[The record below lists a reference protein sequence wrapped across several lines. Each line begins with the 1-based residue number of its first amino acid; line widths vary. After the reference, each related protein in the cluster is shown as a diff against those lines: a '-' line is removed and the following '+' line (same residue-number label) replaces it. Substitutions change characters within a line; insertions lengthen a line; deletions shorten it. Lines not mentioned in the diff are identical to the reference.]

1 MSQLERRIG
10 LVSVVSIC
18 LGAALGSG
26 IFVLPGL
33 ASALTGSSIWL
44 AYLLA
49 GFCVLPAAV
58 SKSELSTAM
67 PTSGGTYIYLERT
80 FGPLVGTIAGIG
92 LWASLLLK
100 STFSLV
106 GFGAYLSVF
115 TDMPVKYT
123 AIGLLVFIVGMNLLG
138 VSKLSK
144 AVLLIVAL
152 VLASLAVLLVGGT
165 FAIDMEQF
173 NPFELSHD
181 IGGLIKATGFVFVAF
196 AGVDKVAAIAEEV
209 KDPGKTLPRGILIS
223 LAIITVLYTSL
234 SFVFAGSL
242 DPHFFKEDLRPVY
255 SLAYKLG
262 GNVAGIFAGVLG
274 VLTLTSMANV
284 GVMAAS
290 RFPFAMSRENLLPKV
305 FSYLNVRFLT
315 PSVSIIFSGLT
326 IAVAILFIPVDKV
339 IKIASAFMLCIYIA
353 ENITVIVLR
362 ENRVQWY
369 SPPYKS
375 FLYPWL
381 QGAGIIICIIIL
393 LMMGQIVG
401 ITIGSAILLG
411 GTVYLLY
418 GRRNTNRK
426 GVVGIRGRRQDLIE
440 ERSPIVPERDDL
452 FFFDQAAVVVSLF
465 GVERSPE
472 VLLELGAAL
481 SEGGKV
487 EVVHLTEIPEQLS
500 IDDINVET
508 STIKSLRRRFQAMSI
523 DKNFLVEFEPL
534 VSHDIYKTVH
544 EISNR
549 LHCNWLVKEWGGRSR
564 GNITIHNQ
572 MGWLEEHLACNVAT
586 FKDTGIRYFR
596 KIMVYVDQGP
606 HNPLI
611 IKTCVK
617 LAEMN
622 DAELVFV
629 RWVPEEFTEKRVKA
643 EDSFLREATSVFA
656 SDSNSLVVQGQ
667 NELIDIIGLTAEYD
681 LLIMGALPSQSFFE
695 AMFGSKQ
702 DKITEKSAC
711 SVLRIQTSGL

>member
-1 MSQLERRIG
+1 MSQLERRLG
-10 LVSVVSIC
+10 LVSVVAIC

-33 ASALTGSSIWL
+33 ASALTGPSVWL

-49 GFCVLPAAV
+49 GLCILPAAV

-80 FGPLVGTIAGIG
+80 FGPLVGTIAGLG
-92 LWASLLLK
+92 LWLSLLLK

-115 TDMPVKYT
+115 TDAPLKAA
-123 AIGLLVFIVGMNLLG
+123 AIGLLIFIVLINLVG
-138 VSKLSK
+138 ISKLSK
-144 AVLLIVAL
+144 AVLFIVCL
-152 VLASLAVLLVGGT
+152 VLLALATLV
-165 FAIDMEQF
+165 
-173 NPFELSHD
+173 
-181 IGGLIKATGFVFVAF
+181 IGGSFSFEPSRLEPLFPKGPSGLIAATGFVFVAF

-209 KDPGKTLPRGILIS
+209 KDPGKNLPRGILVS
-223 LAIITVLYTSL
+223 LAIITVLYAGL
-234 SFVFAGSL
+234 SFIFVGNFEPEAFSQ
-242 DPHFFKEDLRPVY
+242 DLKPVY
-255 SLAYKLG
+255 SLAAKLG
-262 GNVAGIFAGVLG
+262 GPVAGMAASILG

-290 RFPFAMSRENLLPKV
+290 RFPFAMGRESLLPKITA
-305 FSYLNVRFLT
+305 YLNPKFLT
-315 PSVSIIFSGLT
+315 PTVAIIMSG
-326 IAVAILFIPVDKV
+326 IAIAFAILFIPVERIVKV
-339 IKIASAFMLCIYIA
+339 ASAFMLCIYIA

-369 SPPYKS
+369 NPPYKS

-381 QGAGIIICIIIL
+381 QIFGIISCTGIL
-393 LMMGQIVG
+393 FMMGPIVG
-401 ITIGSAILLG
+401 ISIGTAVFVG

-418 GRRNTNRK
+418 GRNHTNRK

-440 ERSPIVPERDDL
+440 GNSPIVPERDEL

-465 GVERSPE
+465 GEERSPE
-472 VLLELGAAL
+472 VLLELGAGL

-487 EVVHLTEIPEQLS
+487 EVVHLTEIPEQMS
-500 IDDINVET
+500 IDDISIE
-508 STIKSLRRRFQAMSI
+508 SSFIKSLRRRFQAMSI
-523 DKNFLVEFEPL
+523 DKNFLVEFEPV

-586 FKDTGIRYFR
+586 FKDRGIRYFR

-629 RWVPEEFTEKRVKA
+629 RWVPKDFSEKRVKA
-643 EDSFLREATSVFA
+643 EDAFLREATNIYAPNSSSKVIQGTHEL
-656 SDSNSLVVQGQ
+656 SDIVS
-667 NELIDIIGLTAEYD
+667 LTADYD
-681 LLIMGALPSQSFFE
+681 LLIMGALPSQSFLE

-702 DKITEKSAC
+702 DKITETAEC

>member
-1 MSQLERRIG
+1 MGQLERRIG
-10 LVSVVSIC
+10 LVSVVAIC

-33 ASALTGSSIWL
+33 AFKLTGASVWL
-44 AYLLA
+44 AYLIA
-49 GFCVLPAAV
+49 GLCILPAAV

-67 PTSGGTYIYLERT
+67 PSSGGTYIYLERT
-80 FGPLVGTIAGIG
+80 FGPVVGTIAGLG
-92 LWASLLLK
+92 LWVSLLLK

-115 TDMPVKYT
+115 TDLPLQQT
-123 AIGLLVFIVGMNLLG
+123 SLGLLLFIVGINLVG
-138 VSKLSK
+138 ISKLSK
-144 AVLLIVAL
+144 AVLMIVTL
-152 VLASLAVLLVGGT
+152 VLIALATLVVGGIFT
-165 FAIDMEQF
+165 F
-173 NPFELSHD
+173 D
-181 IGGLIKATGFVFVAF
+181 ISRMQPLLGHGPTGLISATGFVFVAY

-209 KDPGKTLPRGILIS
+209 KDPGKNLPRGILLS
-223 LAIITVLYTSL
+223 LLIITLLYAGL
-234 SFVFAGSL
+234 SFVFVGNFA
-242 DPHFFKEDLRPVY
+242 PEQFRNDLKPVY
-255 SLAYKLG
+255 SLAVRLG
-262 GNVAGIFAGVLG
+262 GETAGVLAGILG

-290 RFPFAMSRENLLPKV
+290 RFPFAMARENLLPKM
-305 FSYLNVRFLT
+305 FSYLSPKFLT
-315 PSVSIIFSGLT
+315 PSIAIIFSGIT
-326 IAVAILFIPVDKV
+326 IAFAIIFIPVEKV
-339 IKIASAFMLCIYIA
+339 VKIASAFMLCIYIA

-369 SPPYKS
+369 KPPYKS

-381 QGAGIIICIIIL
+381 QIAGIIACSLIL
-393 LMMGQIVG
+393 LMMGPIVG
-401 ITIGSAILLG
+401 ISIGSAICIG
-411 GTVYLLY
+411 GIVYLVY
-418 GRRNTNRK
+418 GRTRTSRK

-440 ERSPIVPERDDL
+440 ERHTIVPERDEL

-465 GVERSPE
+465 GQERSPE

-481 SEGGKV
+481 GEGGKV
-487 EVVHLTEIPEQLS
+487 EVVHLTEIPEQMS
-500 IDDINVET
+500 IDDINT
-508 STIKSLRRRFQAMSI
+508 DSSAIKSLRRRFRAMSI
-523 DKNFLVEFEPL
+523 DKNFLVEFEPI
-534 VSHDIYKTVH
+534 VSHDIYKTIH

-586 FKDTGIRYFR
+586 FKDRGIRYFR

-622 DAELVFV
+622 DAEVVFV
-629 RWVPEEFTEKRVKA
+629 RWVSKEFSEKRVKA
-643 EDSFLREATSVFA
+643 EESFLREATTVFA
-656 SDSNSLVVQGQ
+656 PESNSQVIQGA
-667 NELIDIIGLTAEYD
+667 NEINDIIDLTADYD
-681 LLIMGALPSQSFFE
+681 LLIMGALSSQSFLD
-695 AMFGSKQ
+695 ATFGSKQ
-702 DKITEKSAC
+702 DKITEKAAC
-711 SVLRIQTSGL
+711 SVMRIQTSGL

>member
-10 LVSVVSIC
+10 LLSVVAIC

-26 IFVLPGL
+26 IFVLPGI
-33 ASALTGSSIWL
+33 ASELTGPSVWL
-44 AYLLA
+44 AYLCA
-49 GFCVLPAAV
+49 GICILPAAV

-80 FGPLVGTIAGIG
+80 FGPLVGTIAGLG
-92 LWASLLLK
+92 LWLSLLLK

-115 TDMPVKYT
+115 TDAPVQY
-123 AIGLLVFIVGMNLLG
+123 AALGLLIFIVGINLVG
-138 VSKLSK
+138 ISKLSK
-144 AVLLIVAL
+144 AVLAIVTLVLVAL
-152 VLASLAVLLVGGT
+152 GTLV
-165 FAIDMEQF
+165 
-173 NPFELSHD
+173 
-181 IGGLIKATGFVFVAF
+181 IGGSFTFQPSNLSPLFPKGAYGLISATGFVFVAF

-209 KDPGKTLPRGILIS
+209 KDPGKNLPRGILLS
-223 LAIITVLYTSL
+223 LAIITTLYTGL
-234 SFVFAGSL
+234 SFVFVGNFEAES
-242 DPHFFKEDLRPVY
+242 FAKDLKPVY
-255 SLAYKLG
+255 TLAHQLG
-262 GNVAGIFAGVLG
+262 GEYAGMVAGILG

-290 RFPFAMSRENLLPKV
+290 RFPFAMARENLMPSI
-305 FSYLNVRFLT
+305 FAYLSPRFLT
-315 PSVSIIFSGLT
+315 PSFAIIFSGFSIGL
-326 IAVAILFIPVDKV
+326 AIMLIPVDKV
-339 IKIASAFMLCIYIA
+339 VKVASAFMLCIYIA

-369 SPPYKS
+369 TPPYKS

-381 QGAGIIICIIIL
+381 QIFGIITCAGIL
-393 LMMGQIVG
+393 FLMGPIVG
-401 ITIGSAILLG
+401 ISIGAAIFVG
-411 GTVYLLY
+411 GSVYLVY
-418 GRRNTNRK
+418 GRKQTNRK

-440 ERSPIVPERDDL
+440 ERNPIVPERDEL

-465 GVERSPE
+465 GEERSPE

-481 SEGGKV
+481 AEGGKV
-487 EVVHLTEIPEQLS
+487 EVVHLTEIPEQMS
-500 IDDINVET
+500 IDDI
-508 STIKSLRRRFQAMSI
+508 STEGSFIKSLRRRFQAMSI
-523 DKNFLVEFEPL
+523 DKNFLVEFEPV

-586 FKDTGIRYFR
+586 FKDRGIRYFR

-617 LAEMN
+617 LAETN

-629 RWVPEEFTEKRVKA
+629 RWVPEEFTQKRVKA
-643 EDSFLREATSVFA
+643 EDSFLREATNVFA
-656 SDSNSLVVQGQ
+656 PDSSSHVIQGQ
-667 NELIDIIGLTAEYD
+667 NELFDIVALTAEYD
-681 LLIMGALPSQSFFE
+681 LLIMGALPSQSFLE

-702 DKITEKSAC
+702 DKITEKAAC